1 MVLSRRGPARNAHA
15 DSARPARGHRSTW
28 RDPRLTGGL
37 VLIGASVALGSWAV
51 NAAAD
56 TQQVY
61 VLSRDVAPGQDL
73 TADGVLSL
81 VDAHPGTDAYVLAG
95 RLPEAAV
102 AQRSLGAGEL
112 LPTSAVGERT
122 PDDLRAIVLKVSSTL
137 PAGTGVGDIVDLW
150 ALPAAG
156 TASRTASE
164 DKRTQAEVIAEHLVV
179 STVGQTG
186 ESLVRESTTEVEV
199 LVPASS
205 VAVVLTAAG
214 GDGDLVLVPSASGS

>member
-1 MVLSRRGPARNAHA
+1 MVLSRRGPARTTNA
-15 DSARPARGHRSTW
+15 ARPVRGHRSTW

-81 VDAHPGTDAYVLAG
+81 VDAHPGTDAYVRAG
-95 RLPEAAV
+95 QLPESAV
-102 AQRSLGAGEL
+102 AQRSLSAGEL
-112 LPTSAVGERT
+112 LPTSAVGSET
-122 PDDLRAIVLKVSSTL
+122 SDDLRAVVLKVSSGL
-137 PAGTGVGDIVDLW
+137 PADTGVGDVVDLW
-150 ALPAAG
+150 ALPAAQV
-156 TASRTASE
+156 TAE
-164 DKRTQAEVIAEHLVV
+164 DARTQAEVVAEHLIV

-186 ESLVRESTTEVEV
+186 ESLIGQNTTEVEV
-199 LVPASS
+199 LVPADS
-205 VAVVLTAAG
+205 VAEVLTAVG
-214 GDGDLVLVPSASGS
+214 GDGALVLVPGNAGS

>member
-81 VDAHPGTDAYVLAG
+81 VDAHPGTDAYVRAG
-95 RLPEAAV
+95 QLPESAV
-102 AQRSLGAGEL
+102 AQRSLSAGEL
-112 LPTSAVGERT
+112 LPTSAVGSET
-122 PDDLRAIVLKVSSTL
+122 SDDLRAVVLKVSSGL
-137 PAGTGVGDIVDLW
+137 PASATSSTCGLCPPPRSPLRMR
-150 ALPAAG
+150 ALRPRW
-156 TASRTASE
+156 SP
-164 DKRTQAEVIAEHLVV
+164 
-179 STVGQTG
+179 ST
-186 ESLVRESTTEVEV
+186 
-199 LVPASS
+199 
-205 VAVVLTAAG
+205 
-214 GDGDLVLVPSASGS
+214 

>member
-15 DSARPARGHRSTW
+15 DVARPARGHRSTW

-81 VDAHPGTDAYVLAG
+81 VDAHPGTDAYVRAG
-95 RLPEAAV
+95 QLPESAV
-102 AQRSLGAGEL
+102 AQRSLSAGEL
-112 LPTSAVGERT
+112 LPTSAVGSET
-122 PDDLRAIVLKVSSTL
+122 SDDLRAVVLKVSSGL
-137 PAGTGVGDIVDLW
+137 PADTGVGDVVDLW
-150 ALPAAG
+150 ALPAARV
-156 TASRTASE
+156 TAE
-164 DKRTQAEVIAEHLVV
+164 DARTQAEVVAEHLIV

-186 ESLVRESTTEVEV
+186 ESLIGQNTTEVEV
-199 LVPASS
+199 LVPADS
-205 VAVVLTAAG
+205 VAEVLTAVG
-214 GDGDLVLVPSASGS
+214 GDGALVLVPGNAGS